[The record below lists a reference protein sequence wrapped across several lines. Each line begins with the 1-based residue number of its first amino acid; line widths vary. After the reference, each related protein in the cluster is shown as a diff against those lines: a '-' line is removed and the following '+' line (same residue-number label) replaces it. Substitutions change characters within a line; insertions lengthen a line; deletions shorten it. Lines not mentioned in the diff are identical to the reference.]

1 VVLGQLRL
9 LAWCAILSTLLS
21 PKSAFWKRSLIDI
34 NSESFLKERPSCGS
48 KHERLIGV
56 PCSQAFDREGK
67 LRAIC
72 GGGRYDKLLSTF
84 GGDDTPA
91 CGFGFGDAVIV
102 EVGCF
107 FSNLDIFLWKG
118 P

>member
-1 VVLGQLRL
+1 M
-9 LAWCAILSTLLS
+9 
-21 PKSAFWKRSLIDI
+21 
-34 NSESFLKERPSCGS
+34 
-48 KHERLIGV
+48 
-56 PCSQAFDREGK
+56 QAFDREGK

-102 EVGCF
+102 EVGCSF
-107 FSNLDIFLWKG
+107 DD
-118 P
+118 

>member
-1 VVLGQLRL
+1 MRVHRL
-9 LAWCAILSTLLS
+9 
-21 PKSAFWKRSLIDI
+21 
-34 NSESFLKERPSCGS
+34 
-48 KHERLIGV
+48 
-56 PCSQAFDREGK
+56 QAFDREGK

-107 FSNLDIFLWKG
+107 FSTIEKFRLKVNQDCGEEQGQAGVWQLFKG
-118 P
+118 GEKKGFEKQIKKGSARRLATD